1 MASINAI
8 TKAVRYGL
16 KHGGKIIVKFAPE
29 ILSGVGTAA
38 VIAAIIETAIVAPE
52 AKVALDEVKEEWENT
67 EDKEKR
73 VKADYIFKRV
83 RVGAKHYWLVVVIA
97 AGAIT
102 CFWLSNR
109 ISFKRFMS
117 ALTAA
122 GLATKSKEEIENKIK
137 ELDGEKH
144 LTKIREEID
153 ADRVKNDPPVQDKI
167 IDTGLGMHLCYEPIS
182 GRYFYSNIER
192 IKRAVINCRDYL
204 QKDGYLSLNDWY
216 NELGLETTDQ
226 SLCWTATSIDEIND
240 FDISESSQLTPEGQP
255 VLVIRY
261 DVNPTMERRDW

>member
-1 MASINAI
+1 MVSVDTIIKGA
-8 TKAVRYGL
+8 KYGL
-16 KHGGKIIVKFAPE
+16 RHGGKILVKFAPE
-29 ILSGVGTAA
+29 LLTGVGTAG
-38 VIAAIIETAIVAPE
+38 VIAAIIFTAKKTPD
-52 AKVALDEVKEEWENT
+52 AKKELDEAQEEWE
-67 EDKEKR
+67 EIDDKEKR

-83 RVGAKHYWLVVVIA
+83 RIGVKHYWVVIVIA

-122 GLATKSKEEIENKIK
+122 GIANKTKEELENKIK

-144 LTKIREEID
+144 LTKLREEID
-153 ADRVKNDPPVQDKI
+153 ADRVMNNPPIQDQI
-167 IDTGLGMHLCYEPIS
+167 INTGLGMHLCLEPIS

-192 IKRAVINCRDYL
+192 IKRAVINCRDML
-204 QKDGYLSLNDWY
+204 QKYGYLSLNDWY
-216 NELGLETTDQ
+216 NELNLDTTEQ
-226 SLCWTATSIDEIND
+226 QLCWSVSSIEEVNS
-240 FDISESSQLTPEGQP
+240 FDISTSSQLTPDGIP

-261 DVNPTMERRDW
+261 DINPTMEYRDW